1 MFWSNSGALD
11 YMGSFSHKGLELDK
25 SDLKNLWGDIPEGL
39 VPIGDAGIYVSPH
52 VKEDRPVS
60 PLDCENYP
68 DSPFCGGQPFTRT
81 PVGIDLEFQANECG
95 GSITGTPILGFTKL
109 PPISVAWI
117 AEHCRKEYDA
127 KRKTPTPLPPPP
139 DIGDI
144 PPADGVPGGFHPD
157 DIVIAIL
164 AGRKYSVG
172 TTLKHIYNEA
182 GQSLGQQKVNYSTYY
197 FTQLLEVEHPTFRT
211 VNYGGFE
218 NYSLKGWAKLR
229 LTRIGIYGDES
240 GTDVHDFEL
249 HIRNNAP
256 KVQMVNHWMMP
267 PRPATSEGYWLSF
280 DYNTW
285 EVPTSDVWE
294 GGYILV
300 GRYGSIFPGTTLGQS
315 SGSNVYS
322 ADVAESY
329 WGKYET
335 LYIALLSGKAKNKPT
350 NPDDYKK
357 RDCCMQCCTGGQAQ
371 ERQRDQDLAEVLK
384 LLKEIKKAVGFDDLP
399 VKMPASLISK
409 DEGFIGNLIPN
420 APASEDSIPK
430 LLTRFIRYFDEIMG
444 QWEIPIEIKDADPL
458 TPGDQPKGVKLH
470 NIAECLAD
478 MYAMQF
484 DNYLI
489 TQQLMH
495 LNSKTLIE
503 QGLTKQN
510 VVQNYY
516 ALLCLIDFF
525 GFKYKEIDAD
535 VPLSFKAGESRFE
548 DFIKDSEQRIKVF
561 DLDVNDKNVV
571 TYKDDM
577 TVLYQ
582 MAQIIKAVHFRK
594 LDHKGDMK
602 QQIVDLVK
610 FASQY
615 VGKVEDG
622 EIDPSGNKKDDFQD
636 WLEDAETEFSR
647 KTGINTQNP
656 YGRPYEQR
664 PRLTILDVDNPTQD

>member
-1 MFWSNSGALD
+1 MASITS
-11 YMGSFSHKGLELDK
+11 KGI
-25 SDLKNLWGDIPEGL
+25 DIEKKEIFQGFGKPPPEGL
-39 VPIGDAGIYVSPH
+39 IPVGDSGIYLSPNIAKNKEVSPF
-52 VKEDRPVS
+52 
-60 PLDCENYP
+60 DCEQWP
-68 DSPFCGGQPFTRT
+68 DSPYCGGVPWTKT
-81 PVGIDLEFQANECG
+81 PIGFDLDFGFDGCG
-95 GSITGTPILGFTKL
+95 AWVQGTPIVGFTKL
-109 PPISVAWI
+109 PQVSAAWRREGECRDRMQPDVKDKILEDIGESVAPEFPSGISRDARVLAVFAYDHYSRYSGIQWPGI
-117 AEHCRKEYDA
+117 NWVRKETRIEKYLG
-127 KRKTPTPLPPPP
+127 KTIP
-139 DIGDI
+139 GDFDMI
-144 PPADGVPGGFHPD
+144 
-157 DIVIAIL
+157 
-164 AGRKYSVG
+164 
-172 TTLKHIYNEA
+172 
-182 GQSLGQQKVNYSTYY
+182 LGQNPTLIRSLCTTRHSYVRTVDYTETKSTGETTATQVVETGEFMANMHPNHPYWSQTANNGRRFTHSVTHIGPSQTIWGYAIQDDTFNDYIYSTY
-197 FTQLLEVEHPTFRT
+197 VH
-211 VNYGGFE
+211 
-218 NYSLKGWAKLR
+218 
-229 LTRIGIYGDES
+229 GIYGDI
-240 GTDVHDFEL
+240 V
-249 HIRNNAP
+249 
-256 KVQMVNHWMMP
+256 
-267 PRPATSEGYWLSF
+267 
-280 DYNTW
+280 DYYSRWN
-285 EVPTSDVWE
+285 
-294 GGYILV
+294 
-300 GRYGSIFPGTTLGQS
+300 LGQVYGGVDYFYVNCRLVDLYVFDW
-315 SGSNVYS
+315 GSQPP
-322 ADVAESY
+322 
-329 WGKYET
+329 
-335 LYIALLSGKAKNKPT
+335 KAP
-350 NPDDYKK
+350 PPDYKK
-357 RDCCMQCCTGGQAQ
+357 RKCDCMQCCGSGQAQ
-371 ERQRDQDLAEVLK
+371 DRRKDQDNAEILK
-384 LLKEIKKAVGFDDLP
+384 LLKEIKKAVGVDDLP
-399 VKMPASLISK
+399 VKMPTSLISK

-430 LLTRFIRYFDEIMG
+430 LLTRFIRYFDEVMG

-602 QQIVDLVK
+602 QQILDLVK

-615 VGKVEDG
+615 LGKVEGG

-656 YGRPYEQR
+656 YGRPYDQR